1 MQKNGIVTKGVG
13 GLYEVLLSDG
23 SCILCRGKGIL
34 KKDDGKLL
42 VGDRVSVLDAQ
53 SEKGEAVIGA
63 IAPRD
68 NALIRPPL
76 ANVGAIV
83 LTVAAVSP
91 MPALSTL
98 DRMLSVC
105 EYENILPIFALTKT
119 DLSEDAA
126 KRLGALYSAAG
137 YEVFPV
143 SSVTGEGTDA
153 LHARIVSVA
162 REGKTVAF
170 AGASGVGKST
180 LLGTLFPHLSLATG
194 ALSEKT
200 QRGRH
205 TTRTVELFP
214 YEGGFLADT
223 PGFSLLD
230 FERFDFIP
238 FEALPDTFKEFRA
251 YIGRCRY
258 DDCTHTKEE
267 ECAIRE
273 AVASGEIA
281 RSRHESYLELY
292 PILREKHLLSLRRN
306 KK

>member
-23 SCILCRGKGIL
+23 SRILCRGKGIL

-42 VGDRVSVLDAQ
+42 VGDRVSVKDAQ
-53 SEKGEAVIGA
+53 SERGEAVIGA

-105 EYENILPIFALTKT
+105 EYEGILPILALTKT

-126 KRLGALYSAAG
+126 ERLGALYLAAG

-153 LHARIVSVA
+153 LRARIVSIA
-162 REGKTVAF
+162 REEKTVAF

-238 FEALPDTFKEFRA
+238 FEALPYTFKEFRA

-273 AVASGEIA
+273 AVASGA
-281 RSRHESYLELY
+281 VAKSRHDSYLELY
-292 PILREKHLLSLRRN
+292 PILKEKDLLARRKN